1 MNIGMLEQR
10 LKKAEKDSKTLQTTL
25 INKKVVSKEDIE
37 ESKNGEQ

>member
-10 LKKAEKDSKTLQTTL
+10 LKKAEKMAKTLQTTL